1 MIEGGEPC
9 PWCARF
15 RADGR
20 CGRYHLSCVGCCARL
35 VRSARPWKQA
45 QEAMLA
51 VIARQPG
58 RPTKAQVLQA
68 LRELDA
74 ALRPTGGE
82 PQAASGQAK
91 P

>member
-1 MIEGGEPC
+1 
-9 PWCARF
+9 
-15 RADGR
+15 
-20 CGRYHLSCVGCCARL
+20 
-35 VRSARPWKQA
+35 
-45 QEAMLA
+45 MLA

-58 RPTKAQVLQA
+58 RPTKAQVLAA

-74 ALRPTGGE
+74 ALRPTGGN

>member
-9 PWCARF
+9 PWCACF
-15 RADGR
+15 RAVGR

-74 ALRPTGGE
+74 
-82 PQAASGQAK
+82 QADVPAK
-91 P
+91 APG